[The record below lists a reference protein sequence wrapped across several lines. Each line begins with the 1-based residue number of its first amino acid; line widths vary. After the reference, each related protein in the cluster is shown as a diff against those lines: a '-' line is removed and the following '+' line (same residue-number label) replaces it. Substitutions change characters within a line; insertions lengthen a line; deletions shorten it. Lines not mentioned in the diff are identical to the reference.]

1 MEYQV
6 LRVKPD
12 DLEAALNEMARGGWQ
27 VQSIIPAA
35 LSGRQMFA
43 RQTLSVDVYHVVFYR
58 EEKKLQELDN

>member
-12 DLEAALNEMARGGWQ
+12 DLEAALNEMGGHGWQ
-27 VQSIIPAA
+27 VESIIPAS

-43 RQTLSVDVYHVVFYR
+43 RQTLSVDTYHVVFCR
-58 EEKKLQELDN
+58 EEKKPPTSH